1 MQHAANEVEAHAV
14 RRFGASIAA
23 RRRSGAACDRA
34 LVAHRQLVGR
44 RFRRTHRRAVWRR
57 RGASSNPITT
67 GFGKSSRNN
76 SNCFPT
82 SFAIKERHARGIAAR
97 PIEARDH
104 AELDRIGGGNED
116 DRNRLRCRQSRLQ
129 LIEEGSRADVFLS
142 ADTHWM
148 DYGIQKKV
156 IKDDSCFLLLGNTH
170 RRIPNLEMSRS
181 SRVSTWLNSRVMA
194 SSR

>member
-1 MQHAANEVEAHAV
+1 MQHAADKVEAHAG
-14 RRFGASIAA
+14 RRFGASTAA
-23 RRRSGAACDRA
+23 HRRSGAACDCA
-34 LVAHRQLVGR
+34 VVAHRQLVGR

-67 GFGKSSRNN
+67 GFGKSWRSN

-116 DRNRLRCRQSRLQ
+116 DRNRLRCRQSRQCGSGRECSDHGRRQAYALGFPLVQ
-129 LIEEGSRADVFLS
+129 PAAEGPASRWGRPELVSIEASVLAAAIVKKRPLSTEGGL
-142 ADTHWM
+142 
-148 DYGIQKKV
+148 
-156 IKDDSCFLLLGNTH
+156 
-170 RRIPNLEMSRS
+170 
-181 SRVSTWLNSRVMA
+181 
-194 SSR
+194 

>member
-1 MQHAANEVEAHAV
+1 VFGGLIGV
-14 RRFGASIAA
+14 PFGAAVALRSIRSLLASA
-23 RRRSGAACDRA
+23 RARA
-34 LVAHRQLVGR
+34 TIRIAFQPVSLSKNATPVA
-44 RFRRTHRRAVWRR
+44 F
-57 RGASSNPITT
+57 
-67 GFGKSSRNN
+67 
-76 SNCFPT
+76 
-82 SFAIKERHARGIAAR
+82 AAR

-116 DRNRLRCRQSRLQ
+116 DRNRLRCQQSRLQ

-181 SRVSTWLNSRVMA
+181 SRVSTWVNWGVMA
-194 SSR
+194 SSRLAMCRRYQSGYMRRKHWKSLGHGTLLPRNLQ